1 MFGSTSAGVPR
12 VSQLENQADERIPEE
27 PSVNRGV
34 PRFLRWVISLW
45 LIVHLGAIVI
55 APAAVG
61 PSSELVHASW
71 NCIEPYIELLYLN
84 HGYHFFAPEPEES
97 TLLSYEA
104 ERPDGTLIHGRIPDR
119 EITPR
124 LLYHR
129 YFMLTEHMRDAPEE
143 LQDLW
148 HRSYADQIGR
158 QCGATRVS
166 LTRQT
171 HLLPTRERIMQG
183 GRLSDP
189 ESYESQPLG
198 DFRCDP

>member
-1 MFGSTSAGVPR
+1 
-12 VSQLENQADERIPEE
+12 
-27 PSVNRGV
+27 
-34 PRFLRWVISLW
+34 
-45 LIVHLGAIVI
+45 
-55 APAAVG
+55 
-61 PSSELVHASW
+61 VHACW
-71 NCIEPYIELLYLN
+71 NCFEPYIELLYLN

-119 EITPR
+119 EINPR

-129 YFMLTEHMRDAPEE
+129 YFMLTEHMRDAPAE

-148 HRSYADQIGR
+148 HRSYAEQIGR
-158 QCGATRVS
+158 QFGAIRVS

-171 HLLPTRERIMQG
+171 HLLPTRDRITQG

>member
-1 MFGSTSAGVPR
+1 MSHHEVAGAGATEPAPSGS
-12 VSQLENQADERIPEE
+12 
-27 PSVNRGV
+27 RGV
-34 PRFLRWVISLW
+34 RRSLHWVINVW
-45 LIVHLGAIVI
+45 LVFHLAAIII

-61 PSSELVHASW
+61 PSSELVHAAW
-71 NCIEPYIELLYLN
+71 DCFEPYLEILYLN

-104 ERPDGTLIHGRIPDR
+104 ERPDGTVIRGRIPDPAVS
-119 EITPR
+119 PR

-148 HRSYADQIGR
+148 HRSYAAQIGR
-158 QCGATRVS
+158 QYGASPVS
-166 LTRQT
+166 LVRQT
-171 HLLPTRERIMQG
+171 HLLPTRERIREG

-189 ESYESQPLG
+189 ESYEDHPLG
-198 DFRCDP
+198 DFRCDD